1 MAPNPRVEAVLGRG
15 VVDQIDAGG
24 GTVLVIPR
32 TFGIVADSVEA
43 SLAERPARHPAIDCY
58 RRAAVSHIVL
68 SVVTGREWYLNAGR
82 FFADTGARDCD
93 VERLGWSP
101 EDGRREGGLG
111 GVELHA
117 WATCPLDPLP
127 STGLHDVR
135 ADRLVIFDPSSRHL
149 PENARAIGGHW
160 SRPVLPVAY
169 GTRRDL
175 FAAGYEYEVDVEA
188 TERVWSVVTA
198 ALPMIEA
205 ISRRALDLVNSV
217 GDRGRRLK
225 NLT

>member
-1 MAPNPRVEAVLGRG
+1 MAPNHHAQAGM
-15 VVDQIDAGG
+15 GG
-24 GTVLVIPR
+24 GLVDHIDTGGGLMLAIPR
-32 TFGIVADSVEA
+32 AYVVVADAVEA
-43 SLAERPARHPAIDCY
+43 SLAELPARHPAMDCL

-93 VERLGWSP
+93 VERVGWSP
-101 EDGRREGGLG
+101 EDGRREGLG

-127 STGLHDVR
+127 STGLHDVG

-149 PENARAIGGHW
+149 PDNARGLGGHW

-188 TERVWSVVTA
+188 TERVWAMVRASS
-198 ALPMIEA
+198 PMIEA
-205 ISRRALDLVNSV
+205 ISRRAVVRLNSA
-217 GDRGRRLK
+217 RAPHHRQQS
-225 NLT
+225 LT